1 MTDALEEMLEEDIVF
16 GVYAPG
22 TRLVEDRV
30 MERYGVSRHATR
42 AAFAALENR
51 KLLVHMPNRGVEVV
65 RYTPDEIDDLYDI
78 RLILETAAAERTSL
92 PVDPA
97 IIDKLTQIA
106 HAHEAAWAR
115 GDYRQ
120 VFSQN
125 LRFHQAQYACCANA
139 PLIELIENCTRMV
152 QPIRA
157 IKYDDPDHMR
167 EVISQHHQI
176 INAMQGSDRQ
186 RYIEAVRQHLP
197 ASAKAYREFYS
208 RRFDRTAD
216 LHSQSVAAS

>member
-1 MTDALEEMLEEDIVF
+1 MTVALEKMLEEDIVF
-16 GVYAPG
+16 GVYAPS

-51 KLLVHMPNRGVEVV
+51 KLLVHMPNKGVEVV

-78 RLILETAAAERTSL
+78 RLVLETAAAERTSL
-92 PVDPA
+92 PVDPVV
-97 IIDKLTQIA
+97 IDKLIQIA
-106 HAHEAAWAR
+106 QEHEAAWSR

-120 VFSQN
+120 VFSLN
-125 LRFHQAQYACCANA
+125 LRFHEAQYACCANT
-139 PLIELIENCTRMV
+139 PLIDLIENYTRMV

-157 IKYDDPDHMR
+157 IKYDDPVHMR

-176 INAMQGSDRQ
+176 IEAMQGAEKQ
-186 RYIEAVRQHLP
+186 RYIDSVRQHLP
-197 ASAKAYREFYS
+197 ASAKAYREFYA
-208 RRFDRTAD
+208 RRFERSTDGQSRGVTA
-216 LHSQSVAAS
+216 S